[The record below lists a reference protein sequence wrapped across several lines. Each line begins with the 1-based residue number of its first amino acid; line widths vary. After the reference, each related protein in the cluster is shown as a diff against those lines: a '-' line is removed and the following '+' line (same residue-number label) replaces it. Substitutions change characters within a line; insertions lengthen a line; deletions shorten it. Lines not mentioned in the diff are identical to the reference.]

1 MTAQPDFQPP
11 GSVAA
16 IPRTIGAIGQALAG
30 ERRLAFYAEVL
41 AAEEAAVAE
50 VMRRWWT
57 TVMLNAAPGAATSRA
72 DAAAGRRL
80 VSVEELLDR
89 IESGSV

>member
-11 GSVAA
+11 GRVAA
-16 IPRTIGAIGQALAG
+16 IPHTIGAIGQALAG
-30 ERRLAFYAEVL
+30 EQRLAFHAEVL
-41 AAEEAAVAE
+41 AAEEATVAK

-57 TVMLNAAPGAATSRA
+57 TAMLNAAPGADISRA

-80 VSVEELLDR
+80 VSVDELLDR
-89 IESGSV
+89 IESGSA